1 MKCNLDSI
9 LNYPKYFGLLGFA
22 FHVDHSRKHNLRG
35 CLKSMRESKKAH
47 RGFGVFGEVYQ
58 ED

>member
-47 RGFGVFGEVYQ
+47 RGFGVFGEVY
-58 ED
+58 